1 MSFFGHESIS
11 FSGMDEIISK
21 SVFLISCISEFV
33 GNPTSFPPQI
43 IYNVL
48 HGCHSNLWRQLRHW
62 S

>member
-43 IYNVL
+43 IFEKSETNRFS
-48 HGCHSNLWRQLRHW
+48 CFC
-62 S
+62 